1 MGETNNT
8 GMHMMTKQSGKTRV
22 NIVKE
27 GQKNK
32 RVKSTKQ
39 RIRGTQLLDQRITS
53 YQKVLD
59 LQKSFLQEGM
69 TVSEYKKYVQDK
81 INRGKYH
88 YKRLSKEDIENLY
101 SNYGKLC
108 QKDYNQY
115 NLVEEER
122 KMKRKQRKNF
132 REQRSSKMNGYKR
145 QLIQKTFTELDKIP
159 PGRGI
164 VKTTHLST
172 DPKRWKETSN
182 SLFTGGHYL
191 LDSDKRWTSIYGKL
205 SPMNSSALFDVVYGS
220 DELKESYLKV
230 Y

>member
-69 TVSEYKKYVQDK
+69 
-81 INRGKYH
+81 
-88 YKRLSKEDIENLY
+88 
-101 SNYGKLC
+101 
-108 QKDYNQY
+108 
-115 NLVEEER
+115 
-122 KMKRKQRKNF
+122 
-132 REQRSSKMNGYKR
+132 
-145 QLIQKTFTELDKIP
+145 
-159 PGRGI
+159 
-164 VKTTHLST
+164 
-172 DPKRWKETSN
+172 
-182 SLFTGGHYL
+182 
-191 LDSDKRWTSIYGKL
+191 
-205 SPMNSSALFDVVYGS
+205 
-220 DELKESYLKV
+220 
-230 Y
+230 